1 MSSLAPASSPAARE
15 WDELRTA
22 FASSIMVNTSLSS
35 LAQNLDGLE
44 WPLAGRDETASA
56 YIDLDYA
63 ELTAALAGRGHP
75 EAAALL
81 LQILRETLAF
91 DQPFGEMVKQTQAA
105 ADRDNPLLRT
115 LQRLGIPENFPL
127 ELTLLDDTARQ
138 LCRLE
143 QVWSIGEFAM
153 FAQRLAQGVIVGGDL
168 RRLLNA
174 LVQADEVTLA
184 MLLPFR
190 PGTTGLHLAEALGQ
204 ASRAAD
210 PAEHALRA
218 VTWFE
223 AEFATWRDGAA
234 AGRRFLRRQLA
245 VLNDEALER
254 HALALLN
261 VHLHGR
267 PSAGPTGFWARL
279 TGWLRR

>member
-1 MSSLAPASSPAARE
+1 MSSVASAISPAARE

-35 LAQNLDGLE
+35 LAQNLDGLD
-44 WPLAGRDETASA
+44 WPLSGRDETPAA
-56 YIDLDYA
+56 YIDFDYVQ
-63 ELTAALAGRGHP
+63 LTAALTTRGHA

-105 ADRDNPLLRT
+105 ANRDNPLLRT

-143 QVWSIGEFAM
+143 QVWSIGEFAV

-174 LVQADEVTLA
+174 LVQGDEITLA
-184 MLLPFR
+184 VLLPFR

-204 ASRAAD
+204 ATRSSN
-210 PAEHALRA
+210 PAEHTLRA
-218 VTWFE
+218 VTWFDS
-223 AEFATWRDGAA
+223 EFASWRDGAA
-234 AGRRFLRRQLA
+234 AGRRFLRRQLS
-245 VLNDEALER
+245 VLNDEPIER
-254 HALALLN
+254 HALDLLDK
-261 VHLHGR
+261 HLDGR
-267 PSAGPTGFWARL
+267 PAAARTGLWARL

>member
-1 MSSLAPASSPAARE
+1 MSSVAPATSPAARE

-44 WPLAGRDETASA
+44 WPLAGREETASA

-63 ELTAALAGRGHP
+63 ELTAALSARGHP

-127 ELTLLDDTARQ
+127 ELTVLEDTARQ

-184 MLLPFR
+184 TLLPFR

-204 ASRAAD
+204 ASRATD

-218 VTWFE
+218 VTWFG
-223 AEFATWRDGAA
+223 AEFAAWRDGAA

-254 HALALLN
+254 HALALLD

-267 PSAGPTGFWARL
+267 PPAGPTGFWARL